1 MSFIDGAFFFF
12 FCMYIECRQI
22 IGVPA
27 RPSSIINISCPKLIP
42 HGIGA
47 GKHIAKAGH
56 GSSTIIAIIFTI
68 IDGKFSNT
76 IFKYA
81 GIKRLIS
88 DQLVFF
94 SSNFSSEQAGY
105 VINISADNPPY
116 WCLKRMERLSRSDT
130 STSCPPVLIPYKSLS
145 QSTVTLLPFFFS
157 NYIKCKSRPGGVRD
171 HPLF

>member
-12 FCMYIECRQI
+12 FLYVHRMSLDNRCPCQTL
-22 IGVPA
+22 
-27 RPSSIINISCPKLIP
+27 INHQYQLPK
-42 HGIGA
+42 
-47 GKHIAKAGH
+47 
-56 GSSTIIAIIFTI
+56 T
-68 IDGKFSNT
+68 NT
-76 IFKYA
+76 TRNWCGQTYCKGWPRFFHNHCYYFHNYRWKIFKYNA

-145 QSTVTLLPFFFS
+145 
-157 NYIKCKSRPGGVRD
+157 
-171 HPLF
+171 